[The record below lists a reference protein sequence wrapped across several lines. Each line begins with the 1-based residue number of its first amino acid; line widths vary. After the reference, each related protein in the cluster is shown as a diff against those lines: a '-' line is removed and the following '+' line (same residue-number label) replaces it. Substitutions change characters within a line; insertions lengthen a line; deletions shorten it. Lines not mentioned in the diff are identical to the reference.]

1 MKETKPL
8 PQIQQLIHDIK
19 VSKVDGSF
27 NITIKTLELFKQII
41 TNAKWQH
48 AEELMHIIRSQGQ
61 ILQSALP
68 QETVTSNVTRRLL
81 KIIREEFDLL
91 QAKVHHLADDSQAT
105 LSLHKLV
112 TQTSECDVSVDYG
125 IPRAGLKEA
134 LLDHLEEIETEL
146 ETSCESICA
155 QAEQHIHSTEVILT
169 LGHTRSVEHFLKRA
183 IKKRQSLT
191 IIIAECAPACR
202 GHNLA
207 ASLASNNVEIIVI
220 PDSAIF
226 AMMSRVNKV
235 IIGTHSVLANG
246 GLRAACGAYT
256 VALAAKHY
264 SVPVIVLAPMYK
276 LAPVHLCSYEQDA
289 FNSLGCAEGVL
300 PYDSSAARCAKI
312 YSPIFDYVPP
322 ELVTL
327 FISNT
332 GGHAPSY
339 VYRLLTELYHPED
352 YEI

>member
-1 MKETKPL
+1 MKELPL
-8 PQIQQLIHDIK
+8 PEVQQLIHDIK
-19 VSKVDGSF
+19 LKKVEGSF
-27 NITIKTLELFKQII
+27 NITTKSLELFKNLILN
-41 TNAKWQH
+41 TKWQH
-48 AEELMHIIRSQGQ
+48 AEELMKLIRSQGH

-68 QETVTSNVTRRLL
+68 QETVTANMTRRLL
-81 KIIREEFDLL
+81 KIIREEFDVL
-91 QAKVHHLADDSQAT
+91 QAKVHHFADDSQAT

-112 TQTSECDVSVDYG
+112 TQTSECDVSVDYAK
-125 IPRAGLKEA
+125 PTSGLKDA
-134 LLDHLEEIETEL
+134 LIDHLQEIETEL
-146 ETSCESICA
+146 EISCESICA

-169 LGHTRSVEHFLKRA
+169 LGHSRSVEHFLKRA

-207 ASLASNNVEIIVI
+207 ASLASNSVEIIVI

-246 GLRAACGAYT
+246 GLRAACGSYT
-256 VALAAKHY
+256 VALAAKYY

-276 LAPVHLCSYEQDA
+276 LAPVHLCSYEQEA
-289 FNSLGCAEGVL
+289 FNSLGCAEGIL
-300 PYDSSAARCAKI
+300 PYDSSAAHCAKI

>member
-1 MKETKPL
+1 MHEQPLKEVT
-8 PQIQQLIHDIK
+8 QLIHAIK
-19 VSKVDGSF
+19 VGLVEGSY
-27 NITIKTLELFKQII
+27 NITNKTLDIFKYIIMSKSWQNADALMQIVR
-41 TNAKWQH
+41 AQC
-48 AEELMHIIRSQGQ
+48 R

-68 QETVTSNVTRRLL
+68 QETVSSNIARRIL
-81 KIIREEFDLL
+81 KLTREEFDLL
-91 QAKVHHLADDSQAT
+91 HAQVQHIADDSQAS

-112 TQTSECDVSVDYG
+112 TQTSESNVRSDYSV
-125 IPRAGLKEA
+125 PQQGLREA
-134 LLDHLEEIETEL
+134 LLDHLQEVETEL
-146 ETSCESICA
+146 ETSSENICV
-155 QAEQHIHSTEVILT
+155 QAEEHIHSSEIILT
-169 LGHTRSVEHFLKRA
+169 LGHSRSVENFLKRA

-191 IIIAECAPACR
+191 IIVAECAPACR

-207 ASLASNNVEIIVI
+207 ASLASEKNVEIIVI
-220 PDSAIF
+220 PDAAIF

-276 LAPVHLCSYEQDA
+276 LSPLHLCEQDA
-289 FNSLGCAEGVL
+289 FNMVGCAEDVI
-300 PYDSSAARCAKI
+300 PYDSIPAREAKV
-312 YSPIFDYVPP
+312 YSPMFDYVPP
-322 ELVTL
+322 ELITL

-352 YEI
+352 LEI

>member
-1 MKETKPL
+1 MKELPTKEVA
-8 PQIQQLIHDIK
+8 QLIHDIK
-19 VSKVDGSF
+19 VGNTIGSYIITSKSL
-27 NITIKTLELFKQII
+27 NLFK
-41 TNAKWQH
+41 
-48 AEELMHIIRSQGQ
+48 HIINEQNWKHADALMKIVRTQGHL
-61 ILQSALP
+61 LQSALP
-68 QETVTSNVTRRLL
+68 QETVTTNIARRIL
-81 KIIREEFDLL
+81 KLIREEFELL
-91 QAKVHHLADDSQAT
+91 QAKVHQINDDSQAS

-112 TQTSECDVSVDYG
+112 TQTSECDISIDYSK
-125 IPRAGLKEA
+125 PQKGLREA
-134 LLDHLEEIETEL
+134 LLDHLQEIETEL
-146 ETSCESICA
+146 ETSCENICI
-155 QAEQHIHSTEVILT
+155 QAEEHIHSSEVILT
-169 LGHTRSVEHFLKRA
+169 LGHSRSVEHFLKRA

-191 IIIAECAPACR
+191 IIIAECAPDCR

-207 ASLASNNVEIIVI
+207 ASLATGNVEIIVI

-246 GLRAACGAYT
+246 GLRAACGSHT

-276 LAPVHLCSYEQDA
+276 LSPVYLCSYEQDA
-289 FNSLGCAEGVL
+289 FNLVGCAENVIS
-300 PYDSSAARCAKI
+300 YDSLAARFAKV

-327 FISNT
+327 FISNM

-352 YEI
+352 YVM